1 MGYRA
6 VMAHRNRGR
15 SPGSSPL
22 TTADLVVMALLHEGP
37 RHGYD
42 IAAELERRDVRDWA
56 SVSRAQVYYS
66 IAKLLR
72 TGACEE
78 SGGSGEAPDT
88 ARRVVRLTEAGK
100 RAYGQ
105 ALAAP
110 EWREWRD
117 VYGIVTWA
125 SLVMHLDTATRSALA
140 ARRAAFLRE
149 ELARESDTIGR
160 LSTGDPGRAEAARS
174 IVRLGMDMMRLELEW
189 LDGAG
194 KEPSRRSGP

>member
-1 MGYRA
+1 
-6 VMAHRNRGR
+6 
-15 SPGSSPL
+15 
-22 TTADLVVMALLHEGP
+22 MALLHEGP

-78 SGGSGEAPDT
+78 SAGSGEAPDT
-88 ARRVVRLTEAGK
+88 ARRVVRLTESGK

-110 EWREWRD
+110 VWREWRD

-125 SLVMHLDTATRSALA
+125 ALAMHLDPDARAALA

-149 ELARESDTIGR
+149 ELARESDTVDR
-160 LSTGDPGRAEAARS
+160 LSTGDPGRDEAARS
-174 IVRLGMDMMRLELEW
+174 IVGLGMAMMRLELEW
-189 LDGAG
+189 LESADHGR
-194 KEPSRRSGP
+194 SRPPRETDP